1 MKILNVNM
9 SLDPVTGGGT
19 AERTFQISK
28 YLVKAG
34 VKCSILTTDIGLD
47 EKRKKSLG
55 GVHLISL
62 PCLFERFYFP
72 KSSYR
77 IIKDIVA
84 KADIV
89 HLMNHWTILNAI
101 VYQAC
106 RQLKKPY
113 VVCPAGA
120 LPIFGRS
127 RFIKKAYNTLVG
139 NRLIKNAWGHV
150 AIPDDE
156 ICHFQS
162 YGIAPDKV
170 TVIPNGIAIEDF
182 NSNDVGKFRE
192 KYNLSDHPIILFL
205 GRLNPI
211 KGPDLI
217 LEAFA
222 LAKDDLPF
230 HHLVFAGPDG
240 GMRNELGR
248 LTEQFG
254 LGDRVHFLD
263 YLGGADKSQAYH
275 AAELLVIP
283 SRQEAM
289 SIVVLEAAITG
300 TPVLITDQC
309 GFDQVE
315 DVRGGMVVKP
325 SAEALCKG
333 LMQML
338 SNNEKLK
345 NMGLN
350 LQKYVQANFTWESVA
365 EKYLFLY
372 NTILSET
379 HP

>member
-1 MKILNVNM
+1 LIL
-9 SLDPVTGGGT
+9 
-19 AERTFQISK
+19 
-28 YLVKAG
+28 
-34 VKCSILTTDIGLD
+34 
-47 EKRKKSLG
+47 
-55 GVHLISL
+55 L

-72 KSSYR
+72 KFSYR
-77 IIKDIVA
+77 TIQNIVA

-89 HLMNHWTILNAI
+89 HLMNHWTILNVV

-106 RQLKKPY
+106 RKLKKPY

-127 RFIKKAYNTLVG
+127 WFIKKVYNTLVG

-162 YGIAPDKV
+162 YGIAPDKI
-170 TVIPNGIAIEDF
+170 TAIPNGIAIEDF
-182 NSNDVGKFRE
+182 NSSDAGEFRK

-217 LEAFA
+217 LKAFA
-222 LAKDDLPF
+222 LAKKELPLY
-230 HHLVFAGPDG
+230 HLVFAGPDG
-240 GMRNELGR
+240 GMRYELDRLTKQFELG
-248 LTEQFG
+248 G
-254 LGDRVHFLD
+254 RVHFLG
-263 YLGGADKSQAYH
+263 YVGGEEKSQAYH
-275 AAELLVIP
+275 AADLLAIP

-289 SIVVLEAAITG
+289 SIVVLEAGITG

-315 DVRGGMVVKP
+315 DIRGGMVVKP
-325 SAEALCKG
+325 TAEALCEG
-333 LMQML
+333 LIQLL
-338 SNNEKLK
+338 SNIEKLK

-350 LQKYVQANFTWESVA
+350 LQKHVQANFTWESVV